1 VPPGEEGGRVG
12 YRVRLKFAV
21 PITGPII
28 LGYTAHYG
36 LGAMTPVREWVGVS
50 RSFRSTMDWRLCG
63 LVDGSAH

>member
-1 VPPGEEGGRVG
+1 VPPGEEGRRVG

-50 RSFRSTMDWRLCG
+50 REIVQKYDG
-63 LVDGSAH
+63 LATAD

>member
-1 VPPGEEGGRVG
+1 
-12 YRVRLKFAV
+12 V

-50 RSFRSTMDWRLCG
+50 REIVQKYDGLATAE
-63 LVDGSAH
+63 LVDADPRID

>member
-1 VPPGEEGGRVG
+1 VPPGKKVGRVG

-36 LGAMTPVREWVGVS
+36 LGVTPVREWVGVS
-50 RSFRSTMDWRLCG
+50 REIVQKYDG
-63 LVDGSAH
+63 LATVAD